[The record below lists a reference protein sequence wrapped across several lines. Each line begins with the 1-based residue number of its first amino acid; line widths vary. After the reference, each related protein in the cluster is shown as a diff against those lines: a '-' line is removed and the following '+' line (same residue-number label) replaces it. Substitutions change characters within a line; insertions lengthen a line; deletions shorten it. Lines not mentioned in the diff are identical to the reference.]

1 MLVLHAAES
10 GNDVSTCV
18 VGGCSQ
24 YSQSVI
30 ILRTAFCVWEGC
42 CSGRWRQRAG
52 KCRAGSGGGG
62 GGVMAKIYDGL
73 WSFDRR
79 ADFVAFSKFLS
90 VQSASPNCRR
100 GSRSVCACRH
110 QRRAWR
116 LERSV
121 QCVAGTIREGTGRDE
136 TAGGCPTCAMGRC
149 AECGRHVV
157 DGEMARWLGASH
169 VRCGC
174 VGKHLYIVRPHR
186 RCNTRV
192 DLHSSSA
199 ECAFCRT
206 HAHVDVSLCSVRPIH
221 SVLKTSLSTCTL
233 ARSLRRL

>member
-10 GNDVSTCV
+10 GNDVSMWV

-30 ILRTAFCVWEGC
+30 ILRTALCVWERC
-42 CSGRWRQRAG
+42 CSGRWRQRADE
-52 KCRAGSGGGG
+52 CRAGSSGG

-110 QRRAWR
+110 QRRVRW

-121 QCVAGTIREGTGRDE
+121 QCVARRIREGTGPDETRRDE
-136 TAGGCPTCAMGRC
+136 TAEGSPTCAMGRC
-149 AECGRHVV
+149 AACGRHVV
-157 DGEMARWLGASH
+157 DGEMAWRISCVL
-169 VRCGC
+169 RMCGEA
-174 VGKHLYIVRPHR
+174 P
-186 RCNTRV
+186 
-192 DLHSSSA
+192 LHSTSTSA
-199 ECAFCRT
+199 LQHSRQPAFLFR
-206 HAHVDVSLCSVRPIH
+206 
-221 SVLKTSLSTCTL
+221 
-233 ARSLRRL
+233 